1 MKTKEQIEEKIASLI
16 QQAKEADK
24 QAHEAY
30 KNVEKAAHELHQ
42 QEAFGLRLQAFIL
55 SWVLKE

>member
-16 QQAKEADK
+16 EQAKVADK
-24 QAHEAY
+24 QAH
-30 KNVEKAAHELHQ
+30 AAWGIARKELQ
-42 QEAFGLRLQAFIL
+42 QNESRGLRLQAFIL